1 MLVRALIYRITTDD
15 VVGGSRVWTPD
26 HRGVYEP
33 AIEVALSYVG

>member
-15 VVGGSRVWTPD
+15 VVGGPQVWTPD
-26 HRGVYEP
+26 RRGVYEP